1 MDVYNLGGGRGDSFI
16 GPKQTGV
23 WAEQGM
29 VFRALSLKQ
38 GIQFHYLHLQQGV

>member
-1 MDVYNLGGGRGDSFI
+1 MELPFAKGLINMDVYNLGGRGNSFI

-29 VFRALSLKQ
+29 VFGA
-38 GIQFHYLHLQQGV
+38 